1 MVETLHHVLVEV
13 ADYGIIAFEFIGVA
27 LLLWAGIKGLIA
39 LAKKDHHVGL
49 ILGEG
54 VALALQFLLC
64 GEILKIIT
72 IHGMEDL
79 ITVAAC
85 IILHV
90 FLTLLVAYEN
100 NHHKAE
106 HHAEH

>member
-1 MVETLHHVLVEV
+1 MIETLHHLLVEV
-13 ADYGIIAFEFIGVA
+13 AEYGIIAFEFIGVI
-27 LLLWAGIKGLIA
+27 LLVRAGIKGLIC

-49 ILGEG
+49 VVGEG
-54 VALALQFLLC
+54 TALSLQFLLC
-64 GEILKIIT
+64 AEILKLIT

-79 ITVAAC
+79 IKVSAC

-106 HHAEH
+106 HHAGH

>member
-1 MVETLHHVLVEV
+1 MKEKFLE
-13 ADYGIIAFEFIGVA
+13 
-27 LLLWAGIKGLIA
+27 LLRS
-39 LAKKDHHVGL
+39 VNR
-49 ILGEG
+49 E
-54 VALALQFLLC
+54 
-64 GEILKIIT
+64 
-72 IHGMEDL
+72 GMEDL
-79 ITVAAC
+79 IKVSAC